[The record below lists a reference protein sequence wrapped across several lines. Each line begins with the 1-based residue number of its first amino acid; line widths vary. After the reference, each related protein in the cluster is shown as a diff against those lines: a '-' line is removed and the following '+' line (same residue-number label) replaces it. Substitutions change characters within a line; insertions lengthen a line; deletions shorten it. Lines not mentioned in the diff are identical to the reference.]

1 MQFAVIIYASI
12 EDTSVSKLAVET
24 SGQETPKIYYI
35 DKSAFKEGD
44 AIINPDTGE
53 KYVIGETDTLEGVY
67 CINKGYAVFRR
78 IEILDHNEEYAI
90 VSKNTLYGLSR
101 YDHIVR
107 NADKVK
113 EEDILY

>member
-1 MQFAVIIYASI
+1 MATTQNNETGFMLAGKSKSGKTSTTFQAVSIYASI

-67 CINKGYAVFRR
+67 CINKGYAVFKQ
-78 IEILDHNEEYAI
+78 INILT
-90 VSKNTLYGLSR
+90 KN
-101 YDHIVR
+101 
-107 NADKVK
+107 K
-113 EEDILY
+113 EKLK